1 MSFKAEW
8 AAFLMA
14 LGGFLLATA
23 FYGLRKLDPEEARR
37 SFAPIHRFL
46 VHKWWFDELY
56 AWVFVRPL
64 LWLSRRVAALDQQG
78 IDWLADNLAR
88 AVEAISRL
96 DDWID
101 RVFVDAWVN
110 FLARRTYALGLKL
123 RAVQTGNI
131 RQYVMWVAVGTVT
144 LFVLMSLYWNYA
156 IAGR

>member
-1 MSFKAEW
+1 
-8 AAFLMA
+8 
-14 LGGFLLATA
+14 
-23 FYGLRKLDPEEARR
+23 
-37 SFAPIHRFL
+37 

>member
-8 AAFLMA
+8 AAFLIA
-14 LGGFLLATA
+14 FGGFVLSTV

-46 VHKWWFDELY
+46 LHKWWFDELY
-56 AWVFVRPL
+56 ARLFVRPL
-64 LWLSRRVAALDQQG
+64 LWISGRVAAFDQQG
-78 IDWLADNLAR
+78 IDRLADSLAR
-88 AVEAISRL
+88 AVEALARL

-123 RAVQTGNI
+123 RVIQTGNI
-131 RQYVMWVAVGTVT
+131 RQYVMWLVVATVA
-144 LFVLMSLYWNYA
+144 LFVLMSLYWNYS
-156 IAGR
+156 IAGM